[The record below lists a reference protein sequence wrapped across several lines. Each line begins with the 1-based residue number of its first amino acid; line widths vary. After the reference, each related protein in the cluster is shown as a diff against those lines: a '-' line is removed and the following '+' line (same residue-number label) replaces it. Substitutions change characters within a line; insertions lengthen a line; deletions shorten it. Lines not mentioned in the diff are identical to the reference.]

1 MLLEAYWGEGKWGY
15 GEARLVL
22 ADPYA
27 ERLSGL
33 KDKLVF
39 SFKLAA
45 YMVRDGIRKF
55 VCDVGVPA
63 FLEMDLA
70 RIGW

>member
-1 MLLEAYWGEGKWGY
+1 M
-15 GEARLVL
+15 VL